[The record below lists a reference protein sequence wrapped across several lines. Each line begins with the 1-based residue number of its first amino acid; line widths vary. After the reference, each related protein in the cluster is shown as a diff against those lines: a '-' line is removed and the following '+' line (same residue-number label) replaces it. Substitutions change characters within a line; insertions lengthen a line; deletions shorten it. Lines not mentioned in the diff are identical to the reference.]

1 MRWNVKILSVA
12 LTAAFAACSGFAATA
27 QECISLVPA
36 VGDEDPRIVSA
47 HNALG
52 IYVPEL
58 TPNVQPLHFPTY
70 LGRWGTTRSREL
82 ALATAVGSRGDCPVL
97 AIGESNRLTPV
108 QLNGPCAGEPFQG
121 FMIDAAT
128 DRLGQHIAFTA
139 DFPVR
144 PGFVANPGKPQVF
157 LWSMSNDVITQ
168 ITDGTA
174 TGTVGLRPS
183 LAREGSLIAF
193 AANGDLTGQNP
204 DGSFEV
210 FLRDIG
216 TGQLTQVTNGVGCDS
231 GTIGKDGIEGPSI
244 SEDGTRI
251 AFASNCDLTGGNP
264 QRLQTVFLADM
275 NLGTTIQL
283 AHCPGCT
290 IADLPAVSRDGNT
303 VLNYDVS
310 GFASTSVVRLM
321 VHTIGS
327 GRATTRSL
335 CQPIS
340 SGQLSLGEA
349 LVLFS
354 PFNAPAVTE
363 NGHRIAFAMKGN
375 PTGANPTGF
384 FEVFV
389 MDMAADLRSGKVR
402 QITDGTDY
410 AASFGLALDWKGSR
424 LWTWGTY
431 PGLSR
436 GSQEILRVSLREP

>member
-1 MRWNVKILSVA
+1 MRWNMKILSMA
-12 LTAAFAACSGFAATA
+12 LTVAALTVHADFATA

-47 HNALG
+47 HNGLG
-52 IYVPEL
+52 IYAPEL
-58 TPNVQPLHFPTY
+58 NVQPLNFPTF

-82 ALATAVGSRGDCPVL
+82 ALATYVGGSGDCPVL
-97 AIGESNRLTPV
+97 AIGEGNRLTPV

-121 FMIDAAT
+121 YMVDAAT

-144 PGFVANPGKPQVF
+144 PGLSANPGEPQVF
-157 LWSMSNDVITQ
+157 LWSMSGDVITQ

-183 LAREGSLIAF
+183 LAREGSLVAF

-204 DGSFEV
+204 DSSFEV
-210 FLRDIG
+210 FLRDMG
-216 TGQLTQVTNGVGCDS
+216 TGRLTQVTDGAGCDS
-231 GTIGKDGIEGPSI
+231 GTIGKKGVGPSI

-251 AFASNCDLTGGNP
+251 AFVSNCDLTGGNP
-264 QRLQTVFLADM
+264 QGLQTVFLADLK
-275 NLGTTIQL
+275 LGATIQL

-290 IADLPAVSRDGNT
+290 IADLPAISRDGST
-303 VLNYDVS
+303 VLNYDISSLGSALVI
-310 GFASTSVVRLM
+310 RLM

-327 GRATTRSL
+327 GSATTRSL

-340 SGQLSLGEA
+340 SGPLTLGEA
-349 LVLFS
+349 AVLFS
-354 PFNAPAVTE
+354 PFNTPAVTE
-363 NGHRIAFAMKGN
+363 NGHRIAFAMEGN

-389 MDMAADLRSGKVR
+389 MDLAADLRSGKVR
-402 QITDGTDY
+402 QITDGTDQGG
-410 AASFGLALDWKGSR
+410 SFGLALDWKGSR
-424 LWTWGTY
+424 LWTWGTFR
-431 PGLSR
+431 GLSH